1 MRSIPQAWRQEYIA
15 GNQNY
20 KVRLAM
26 TLANGVHLTITN
38 DHIWE
43 GGFSIEEG
51 TSIDNSFSIGS
62 AIIGKCTVILNNISE
77 EYSSYDFFNA
87 EFDAYLNMVG
97 LTTTDLRLGHYTV
110 DETAYNGSLITLT
123 ALDNMW
129 RFDIPFSDINY
140 TFTNLTTARD
150 VINAMCQYAGIGIAL
165 ATQSFQGYNFRVAKP
180 EQELNC
186 REVLQYLAQ
195 ATCNYCKMNDQG
207 NLQLLW
213 YDKSAINGI
222 TDWDGGT
229 FSTHT
234 RPYSDG
240 DEVEGGFWDSN
251 GVPYGD
257 YPDADGGFFYDNTS
271 VIGYITNNYSMEVGT
286 DGIVVTGVKICTSNQ
301 DNDDAYDYSWHDSTL
316 EQTHPRYTLVIQDN
330 PFITKANASSR
341 ASTIGAILANLPLRN
356 FMSSTASDISIE
368 AGDPVAISDHRGNR
382 FYSFVTNVRFQ
393 TNNPESFSCGVESV
407 TQNKVVRYSNE
418 LKTLVE
424 AQRNT
429 QEQISTFD
437 QAVTRMN
444 NLAVNAM
451 GAYED
456 YEEDGD
462 ARIYYLS
469 NKPISKNAQGKCVF
483 TNGSKVYKITGEGF
497 FVSQDAGVHWTNGYD
512 PQTGELVVNLLNA
525 IGINA
530 EWINAGKLSANYI
543 RGGTL
548 RLGGSADGDY
558 KNGSLY
564 IYNSSNVLVGSW
576 TRSGIT
582 LYDGSGTAS
591 ENIIGKWNTS
601 GIDIDKGD
609 INLGNGV
616 FHVTNAGALTATS
629 ATITGGINAT
639 SGTIGSNS
647 TSGNRWQIGSTSI
660 YNGPSAVTS
669 TSTSGTYV
677 GTNGIMNSNGSN
689 YTQITGGKI
698 TSTNVDLS
706 GKISASDGDIGNIQI
721 NTSGI
726 GASGTSS
733 NMSAVHINK
742 GDLGVSTDRG
752 SSWSVLCYGTEAN
765 SRTGWSKACCVL
777 WNGGDSGAGFHVCNG
792 APNSKS
798 EFSAMKYNA
807 FQIYRDGDFKAWF
820 DEERFDYWNDLSDR
834 RAKEGIANISPE
846 DSERILK
853 QFRPVSFKFNKN
865 SSQHSDKTHI
875 GFIAQEVQEIDGIN
889 DGIIGESSPISG
901 TDEYY
906 LTVNYNEVIP
916 HLVNVVNKQQEEID
930 LLKQELAELK
940 ARIK

>member
-1 MRSIPQAWRQEYIA
+1 MRSIPQVWRQAYIA

-26 TLANGVHLTITN
+26 TLADGTNLTITN

-51 TSIDNSFSIGS
+51 TSVENTFSIGS

-77 EYSSYDFFNA
+77 EYSGYDFFNA
-87 EFDAYLNMVG
+87 EFTAYLNMVG

-150 VINAMCQYAGIGIAL
+150 VINAMCQYAGIGITL
-165 ATQSFQGYNFRVAKP
+165 ATQSFQGYNFRVSKP

-330 PFITKANASSR
+330 PFITKDNASSR

-356 FMSSTASDISIE
+356 FTASATSDISIE
-368 AGDPVAISDHRGNR
+368 AGDPVAINDFRGNR

-393 TNNPESFSCGVESV
+393 TNNPESFSCGAESL

-437 QAVTRMN
+437 QAVQRMN

-469 NKPISKNAQGKCVF
+469 NKPITKNAQGKCVF

-497 FVSQDAGVHWTNGYD
+497 FVSQDAGAHWTNGYD

-530 EWINAGKLSANYI
+530 EWINAGSIAAARMRTNVFTAI
-543 RGGTL
+543 
-548 RLGGSADGDY
+548 
-558 KNGSLY
+558 NGS
-564 IYNSSNVLVGSW
+564 SSEYTTTIDGGKIQTGTINANRIGAGDIAAARMQTNIITAINNNTGS
-576 TRSGIT
+576 TVIDGGHLSISGI
-582 LYDGSGTAS
+582 
-591 ENIIGKWNTS
+591 IK
-601 GIDIDKGD
+601 
-609 INLGNGV
+609 
-616 FHVTNAGALTATS
+616 
-629 ATITGGINAT
+629 GINGNNNT
-639 SGTIGSNS
+639 TTIEGGRIKTGTID
-647 TSGNRWQIGSTSI
+647 TDQLAAD
-660 YNGPSAVTS
+660 AVTS
-669 TSTSGTYV
+669 TKIDVEKLSAINANLGDITAGNITGTTIKSYV
-677 GTNGIMNSNGSN
+677 GNDTSKGVTEISGGNVYVKTANGNYIRIEDKNNSGVRTTFGENFSFQDTDHGFYSEHAPRYLGWAFEDAYN
-689 YTQITGGKI
+689 SHSSDRKLKKKI
-698 TSTNVDLS
+698 
-706 GKISASDGDIGNIQI
+706 KDIPI
-721 NTSGI
+721 
-726 GASGTSS
+726 
-733 NMSAVHINK
+733 K
-742 GDLGVSTDRG
+742 
-752 SSWSVLCYGTEAN
+752 N
-765 SRTGWSKACCVL
+765 SRNVILNARPRYYEFKKTQE
-777 WNGGDSGAGFHVCNG
+777 GGVRSGFVAQELRESLDKFGDTTAIERESVRREG
-792 APNSKS
+792 
-798 EFSAMKYNA
+798 EREV
-807 FQIYRDGDFKAWF
+807 IY
-820 DEERFDYWNDLSDR
+820 
-834 RAKEGIANISPE
+834 E
-846 DSERILK
+846 D
-853 QFRPVSFKFNKN
+853 
-865 SSQHSDKTHI
+865 
-875 GFIAQEVQEIDGIN
+875 FIA
-889 DGIIGESSPISG
+889 
-901 TDEYY
+901 
-906 LTVNYNEVIP
+906 
-916 HLVNVVNKQQEEID
+916 HLVNTTQDLYKQID
-930 LLKQELAELK
+930 ILKSELAELK
-940 ARIK
+940 ARKK